1 MRCCRL
7 ITLWANL
14 HGSFTFGLALM
25 APITLDAVWNAPAD
39 ECFSLARRWALFAT
53 LAVVAACITP
63 YGPQSILVTA
73 CVLGLGHALAL
84 IHEWQPIDFSRIT
97 GFELALLFG
106 LGAAFYRGLTLP
118 PIRILVLLGLIYMA
132 LSHSRNV
139 DMLGLLGALFIA
151 EPLPSQVGASEH
163 ADGGED
169 RGSLLPS
176 LALAGVLAFASVGLP
191 YALDYRPHAVLRP
204 APSAC
209 STPTIS
215 AAI

>member
-1 MRCCRL
+1 
-7 ITLWANL
+7 
-14 HGSFTFGLALM
+14 LM
-25 APITLDAVWNAPAD
+25 APIALDAVWNAPPD
-39 ECFSLARRWALFAT
+39 ERFSLARRWALFAA
-53 LAVVAACITP
+53 LAVAAACITP

-73 CVLGLGHALAL
+73 RVLDLGPALAL
-84 IHEWQPIDFSRIT
+84 IREWQPIDFSRIT
-97 GFELALLFG
+97 GFEVALLFG
-106 LGAAFYRGLTLP
+106 LGAALYRGLTLP

-139 DMLGLLGALFIA
+139 DMLGLLGPLFIA
-151 EPLPSQVGASEH
+151 GPLAPQLGASQH
-163 ADGGED
+163 ADGSND
-169 RGSLLPS
+169 RQYLLPS
-176 LALAGVLAFASVGLP
+176 LALVGVLALASVGLP